1 MDRAADTESDILF
14 RRILCAYR
22 SRTSLRLTDV
32 YVNCV
37 NLPLVA
43 ENRQRES
50 LIRLGI
56 NINNYHF
63 SNCDAEPYLIV
74 DALISGSVL
83 VIVQSSLIPVL

>member
-43 ENRQRES
+43 ENRQRQSCES

-83 VIVQSSLIPVL
+83 VIV